1 MAIANRA
8 LLLHM
13 TEIIESTDITNALG
27 ETTSL
32 ILTIEV
38 GIMPFDKRVKNVIFV
53 INGFSLTRHDT
64 YEEAIRVY
72 NKIVDHYN
80 QFKK

>member
-13 TEIIESTDITNALG
+13 IEVIECTDITNALG

-38 GIMPFDKRVKNVIFV
+38 GIVPYTKEVKNVLFI
-53 INGFSLTRHDT
+53 INGFGIKRFDT
-64 YEEAIRVY
+64 Y
-72 NKIVDHYN
+72 
-80 QFKK
+80 

>member
-38 GIMPFDKRVKNVIFV
+38 GIMPFDKRVMNVIFV
-53 INGFSLTRHDT
+53 INGFSITRHDT

-72 NKIVDHYN
+72 NKIVDHYK

>member
-38 GIMPFDKRVKNVIFV
+38 GIMPFDKRVMNVIFV
-53 INGFSLTRHDT
+53 INGFSITRHDT